1 METPE
6 VERPRGFFFGRS
18 VWCDAPHQQGLKNN
32 EEVAELDD
40 SLYRK
45 CVDLRFGHS
54 L

>member
-6 VERPRGFFFGRS
+6 VERPRGFFFARA
-18 VWCDAPHQQGLKNN
+18 VWSDARHHQGLKNN
-32 EEVAELDD
+32 EELAELDD

-45 CVDLRFGHS
+45 RVDLRFGHS